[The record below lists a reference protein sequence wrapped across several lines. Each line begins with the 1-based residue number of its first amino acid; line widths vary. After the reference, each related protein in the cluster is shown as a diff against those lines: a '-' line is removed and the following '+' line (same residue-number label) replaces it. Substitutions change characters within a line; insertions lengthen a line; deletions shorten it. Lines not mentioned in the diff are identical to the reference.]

1 MPQKNSQN
9 KYLSHDSYSFRS
21 SYGSFSYNFFSYNSF
36 SYNSF
41 SHNQFVQNSFDLGSG
56 EFCGDYKY
64 LCRQPY
70 KNEYLYQT
78 CNIKQ
83 EFFVMGYGLGLV

>member
-1 MPQKNSQN
+1 MPQKNLQN

-21 SYGSFSYNFFSYNSF
+21 SYGSF

-83 EFFVMGYGLGLV
+83 EFFVMGYGLELV